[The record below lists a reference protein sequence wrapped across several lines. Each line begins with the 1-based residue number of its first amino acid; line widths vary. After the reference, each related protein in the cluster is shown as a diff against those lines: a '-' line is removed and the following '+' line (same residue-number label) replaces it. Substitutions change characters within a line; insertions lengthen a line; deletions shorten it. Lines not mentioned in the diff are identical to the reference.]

1 MITKKSLSESP
12 GNGAARNISG
22 QEGSSTL
29 SVGTARPPLEHK
41 KSDDLLFHLS
51 LAVSSSCCLLDHRGL
66 WAVFPVSGSSYL
78 TTESAKGSNGTNRR
92 LGEWRGSE
100 HIWYV
105 VNYSLDLQTTLKLF
119 ALFLFSTI
127 KSAESVLFLFFF
139 LPKISGEKT

>member
-1 MITKKSLSESP
+1 MIRNKSLSESP

-22 QEGSSTL
+22 HESNSTL
-29 SVGTARPPLEHK
+29 SVGTALPALGHRE
-41 KSDDLLFHLS
+41 SDDLLFHLS
-51 LAVSSSCCLLDHRGL
+51 LAVSSSCCLLDHRGR

-78 TTESAKGSNGTNRR
+78 TAGSAKGSNGTNRR

-105 VNYSLDLQTTLKLF
+105 VNYSLDLQITLKPF

-127 KSAESVLFLFFF
+127 
-139 LPKISGEKT
+139 